1 MGEYEHSLDAKG
13 RLIMPSKLR
22 QDIGEKFV
30 ITKGLDGCLF
40 AFSHEEWLNFETKLK
55 SLPLSD
61 KNARNF
67 VRFFLS
73 GATECEI
80 DKQGRFLIPNNLR
93 TAAELEKEAV
103 IIGVGTRLEIWNK
116 ENWEKCDEN
125 ISAEDI
131 AENMTMLGIQLAKV
145 YIKNTNDKFTK
156 EKLAKDNYTKDKIQ
170 KINLQKKVKKQKK
183 NIQKI
188 KITEEYQKTK
198 V

>member
-1 MGEYEHSLDAKG
+1 MLIGEYEHSLDAKG

-22 QDIGEKFV
+22 IDIGESFI

-40 AFSHEEWLNFETKLK
+40 VFSQNEWNNFETKLK
-55 SLPLSD
+55 TLPLSD

-93 TAAELEKEAV
+93 TAAGLEKDAI

-116 ENWEKCDEN
+116 EKW
-125 ISAEDI
+125 
-131 AENMTMLGIQLAKV
+131 
-145 YIKNTNDKFTK
+145 KNYSKR
-156 EKLAKDNYTKDKIQ
+156 Y
-170 KINLQKKVKKQKK
+170 
-183 NIQKI
+183 
-188 KITEEYQKTK
+188 
-198 V
+198 